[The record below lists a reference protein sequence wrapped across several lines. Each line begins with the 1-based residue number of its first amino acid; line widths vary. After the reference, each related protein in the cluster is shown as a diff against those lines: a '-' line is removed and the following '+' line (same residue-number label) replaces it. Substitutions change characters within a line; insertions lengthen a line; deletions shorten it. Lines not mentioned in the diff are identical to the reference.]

1 MAVADY
7 VTRQGDTYTTFTASI
22 TDAAGNAVNL
32 TGASVKFVARSLTA
46 VAPYINATATI
57 TNASTGAV
65 SYTPTAT
72 DTANAGTFMVSW
84 VVTTSGGSVLT
95 YPTDGYQELVIE
107 ENLTTPGGARLVSL
121 TDVKDHLRIPSTDR
135 THDARL
141 MRMID
146 AITPVVEGVTG
157 PIVQRVYQNETYDGG
172 SWFISLRHRP
182 VISVQSVVEYRGP
195 IAYTLTQVPTP
206 DLGTIYSYMF
216 EPPGRLVR
224 RTVGGGITP
233 FPPGADQVFVTYTAG
248 WASVP
253 NNVREGC
260 LELIRVN
267 YQYTQ
272 QGGRPSWGSAG
283 GDGDNFAQMQIL
295 GFYVPN
301 RVRELLAPNRRH
313 PSVA

>member
-1 MAVADY
+1 MASADY
-7 VTRQGDTYTTFTASI
+7 FVKQGNTSPAFTATV
-22 TDAAGNAVNL
+22 TDINGNVVNL
-32 TGASVKFVARSLTA
+32 TGGSVKFVMRAMTA
-46 VAPYINATATI
+46 VGTTVNATATI
-57 TNASTGAV
+57 VSGAAGTV

-72 DTANAGTFMVSW
+72 DTATAGTYMVEW
-84 VVTTSGGSVLT
+84 QYTLAGGATGTFPVDGWLT
-95 YPTDGYQELVIE
+95 AIVE
-107 ENLTTPGGARLVSL
+107 ENLSTPGGARLVNLSE
-121 TDVKDHLRIPSTDR
+121 VKDHLRIPSTDR
-135 THDARL
+135 SHDARL
-141 MRMID
+141 QRMID
-146 AITPVVEGVTG
+146 SCTPVVEAITG
-157 PIVQRVYQNETYDGG
+157 PILQRVYQNETYDGG

-182 VISVQSVVEYRGP
+182 VVEIHNVVEYRGP

-216 EPPGRLVR
+216 EPPGRIVR

-233 FPPGADQVFVTYTAG
+233 FPPGADQVFVTYTGGFQTTPA
-248 WASVP
+248 
-253 NNVREGC
+253 NVREGC

-301 RVRELLAPNRRH
+301 RVRELLSPHRRH
-313 PSVA
+313 PSLA